1 MGRRPGES
9 PLKQRARSERSE
21 GQGSAVTYGGSSEK
35 HTPPL
40 APFSFGLPALA
51 PATHGRRAEP
61 AFATPLSRS
70 RLASACKAAR
80 GIPVGSQGRSQRRL
94 ASARVPII
102 VVPSLSQ
109 SLLREPSLF
118 ESSRSLGLQCAM
130 CNPHSKCSRRRSGER
145 AGVGC
150 KGLFKRGGRG
160 MRPTFL

>member
-1 MGRRPGES
+1 MAACGPEFPRLWEREERGGERCGTPAGGES

-109 SLLREPSLF
+109 SLLREPH
-118 ESSRSLGLQCAM
+118 
-130 CNPHSKCSRRRSGER
+130 PGEVH
-145 AGVGC
+145 AGVSQSH
-150 KGLFKRGGRG
+150 
-160 MRPTFL
+160 

>member
-109 SLLREPSLF
+109 SLLREMPTKISIAKRPGGSGYNL
-118 ESSRSLGLQCAM
+118 
-130 CNPHSKCSRRRSGER
+130 HSKCSKCSNPGQDTR
-145 AGVGC
+145 A
-150 KGLFKRGGRG
+150 KGK
-160 MRPTFL
+160 